1 MLWEPKVD
9 AVWARII
16 CRELDTRGLDGRATL
31 KKAGIA
37 ESEVSREG
45 GRIAIKKSD
54 ALFELAASVTGDDF
68 FGLNLAARTDP
79 RELGLLA
86 YLGLSSETLMDAVR
100 NLARYVSV
108 FTDKFV
114 IKFENRNGGFMV
126 HAVMNGPEDFTSRQ
140 ANEAGLA
147 ILLSAYR
154 LFSGRTITPLEVHF
168 RHGRKAGMNTFRK
181 AFGCP
186 VLFQSETI
194 GLLLDP
200 EDLSI
205 PLATADDKLFRVL
218 RGYCED
224 ILSRKR
230 QNNPPFL
237 NEASARIVN
246 LLPKGQ
252 ASAKAVAAELGMSTR
267 TFLRRLKE
275 SGTSFQE
282 LVDGLRAD
290 LAESYLSDPH
300 LSTKEIAF
308 LLGYSSPSAFSH
320 GFRRLSGQTPGAYR
334 LAC

>member
-16 CRELDTRGLDGRATL
+16 CRELDTRGLDGRAAL
-31 KKAGIA
+31 KTVGIA
-37 ESEVSREG
+37 ESEIVREG
-45 GRIAIKKSD
+45 GRIAIPKSD
-54 ALFELAASVTGDDF
+54 ALFELAAELTGDDL
-68 FGLNLAARTDP
+68 FGLNLAAETDP

-86 YLGLSSETLMDAVR
+86 YIGLSSATLLDAIR
-100 NLARYVSV
+100 NLARYVSI

-114 IKFENRNGGFMV
+114 IKFESRDGGFMV

-140 ANEAGLA
+140 ANEAGM
-147 ILLSAYR
+147 ITMLLAYR
-154 LFSGRTITPLEVHF
+154 MFSGRSIVPLEVNFKHS
-168 RHGRKAGMNTFRK
+168 RKSGLNAFGK

-186 VLFQSETI
+186 VRFQSDTI
-194 GLLLDP
+194 GMLLNPD
-200 EDLSI
+200 DLSI
-205 PLATADDKLFRVL
+205 PLATADDRLLRVL
-218 RGYCED
+218 RQYCED

-230 QNNPPFL
+230 QNTPPFL
-237 NEASARIVN
+237 NEASARIVD

-252 ASAKAVAAELGMSTR
+252 ANAKAVAAEMGMSTR

-275 SGTSFQE
+275 AETSFQE
-282 LVDGLRAD
+282 LVDGLRSD
-290 LAESYLSDPH
+290 LAEAYLADPH